1 MPKKGKKKKAKAEG
15 APEEED
21 DDDYPDLD
29 IRPERWVNLRVWR
42 GAPVPL
48 RRAGRCRALR
58 RRESRDAC
66 LRSIGP

>member
-1 MPKKGKKKKAKAEG
+1 MPKKGKKKKSSSTSG
-15 APEEED
+15 APEEEE

-58 RRESRDAC
+58 KSERE
-66 LRSIGP
+66 P